1 MRTISSSRAHVYNG
15 RIDMAEDKIDVEKIM
30 ERIRQEIKDTGADKI
45 PLSFEERKTD
55 RIEDTAVDS
64 DGSRLDEAVKYIS
77 YNYEVQPYQQ
87 LTGNP
92 VKVFIKKAIR
102 KTASFFFLPVVGQQ
116 NTLNFNYFLVS
127 EAVRDQKKE
136 IEELKKTVD
145 ELTKKAK
152 EQGIEL

>member
-15 RIDMAEDKIDVEKIM
+15 RIDMAENKIDVEKIM

-92 VKVFIKKAIR
+92 VKVFIKNAIR